1 MQKFL
6 YNFVTYF
13 YILLILPISALGEN
27 CSYNLKSATASISS
41 NGVPLYVE
49 NSKFSKKILN
59 KLKRR
64 ALKAK
69 KKYNTINTKRCP
81 ELTEQVNTLMER
93 LLTSSNLAFLL
104 DNEDR
109 LEVVLLCSKTDT
121 PPVARI
127 VAGKYL
133 LIPAS
138 LPQKAKSLDALAAVL
153 SHEIAHYT
161 LRHHAR
167 LLEELNGRFPS
178 GDRSFLNRIKRH
190 HEKEADLTGL
200 ELMTN
205 AGFSPQA
212 AVSHLKHVKDFLDK
226 RKHRVK
232 AKGSHPSPTDRELLL
247 TEQIKKCSYRA
258 IEKTANSTKVNP
270 IHDSKKT

>member
-6 YNFVTYF
+6 YNFITYF
-13 YILLILPISALGEN
+13 YILLILPNSALGGN
-27 CSYNLKSATASISS
+27 CSYKLKSATANISS
-41 NGVPLYVE
+41 NGVPLYVG
-49 NSKFSKKILN
+49 NKKFSKSILN

-64 ALKAK
+64 ALKANE
-69 KKYNTINTKRCP
+69 KYNSLSTKKCP
-81 ELTEQVNTLMER
+81 ELKEQVNSLVER

-104 DNEDR
+104 NNEDS
-109 LEVVLLCSKTDT
+109 LEVILLCSKTDT

-133 LIPAS
+133 LVPAS

-178 GDRSFLNRIKRH
+178 GDKSFLHRIKRH

-212 AVSHLKHVKDFLDK
+212 AVSHLKHVKGFFDE
-226 RKHRVK
+226 RNHHVK
-232 AKGSHPSPTDRELLL
+232 AKGSHPNPMDRELLL
-247 TEQIKKCSYRA
+247 TEQIKNCSYRRT
-258 IEKTANSTKVNP
+258 EKTANSTKVNTVRGP
-270 IHDSKKT
+270 KKS